1 MDIEFPRYERNEA
14 CRRIDL
20 EFVARFSG
28 AIPSREEVRAELA
41 LISGADPAAIAL
53 DRLSPRAKKVRAGE
67 REGYTT
73 TRPRCRPAALIMPDG
88 AAEVQSPHKLRNTL
102 RQT

>member
-53 DRLSPRAKKVRAGE
+53 DRLSPRAKKGEIRGKGRIYDDPPAMKAGE
-67 REGYTT
+67 R
-73 TRPRCRPAALIMPDG
+73 
-88 AAEVQSPHKLRNTL
+88 
-102 RQT
+102 